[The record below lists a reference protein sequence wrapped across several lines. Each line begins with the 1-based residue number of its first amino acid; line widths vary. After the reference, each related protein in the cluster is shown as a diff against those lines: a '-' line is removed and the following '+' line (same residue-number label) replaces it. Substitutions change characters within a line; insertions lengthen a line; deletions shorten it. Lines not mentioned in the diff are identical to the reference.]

1 MAFADF
7 LDFFFFFFF
16 WAVVAVT
23 SGTSTSIKV
32 GDVLPEWG
40 VDNSETA
47 MATLSVSGDEIDSSR
62 DVVLKTML

>member
-1 MAFADF
+1 M
-7 LDFFFFFFF
+7 
-16 WAVVAVT
+16 T